1 MSGILDKKQ
10 RLVDFILTADG
21 YRQVE
26 NGDLRFVY
34 ATLTDKDAI
43 YDRRQNE
50 YNVADLDAMSFN
62 FEASSNFFDKLNSEI
77 DLKQTANFELRTE
90 IDGQYIDLR
99 NNEYQNTLT
108 KPASLIFDKI
118 SGSFAENL
126 VNQQI
131 ILTDNFFNL
140 NLETGENNP
149 ISLYVSKINKDKINL
164 NSEINLENQS
174 CSIQLNSLTD
184 YNTLCNS
191 NSLNLSKTSMIEDD
205 RFKNKLNYLF
215 LPPTNMNTE
224 VITRNNKISNSY
236 NLAEDKRDL
245 HKIIF
250 KNFKSNGDV
259 AVELLRNFKDLQ
271 TNNVNDV
278 ILESIKIL
286 IDNNIDLD
294 QITPEPALVLATKYN
309 MIDIVKIILDNKCN
323 IDITDIFGKSA
334 LGWAIYNN
342 NFDLIKLLVNKG
354 ANINLYT
361 HLGETFLPILAINYG
376 TNEIINFLLD
386 HDINYEFTDYNRNTI
401 SHLIAKYANE
411 YPSKIVRKI
420 IENTKDLNKQNVDGD
435 SIALLLWEHHT
446 MLEYLFDTLIDKR
459 IDIFITNNKNQNIF
473 TNFIIGKQ
481 RALTTEII
489 FKGLEKQ
496 LKNPKY
502 IKPKFTDLN
511 DLVFNQ
517 KISYLQ
523 TKEEQDELE
532 LENSIQIKDY
542 PYYNYSLFK
551 NYYFDDIMMFIIIWI
566 RHKEEITIP
575 IINKDELVYLDKY
588 IDTKAIGFKR
598 KMINDHYIFMKHYFL
613 EFLPIEIVWHDKDN
627 YVFTEFHEIAF
638 MNAIERSQR
647 FVVIMLGFFLGETS
661 NGHANILIYD
671 KKKKLLERFDPEGI
685 INLENLKNMDKFLR
699 DKFMKLINDKEFKYI
714 TPYEHK
720 LVNSFQKLSD
730 EANEYKR
737 KTGDVRGF
745 CQAWVFWYL
754 EMRLLNK
761 EINPIKL
768 VNKLLNRLLKMNI
781 SLLEYIRNYA
791 NILRNDVEKLM
802 IETGINE
809 KNLNS
814 EKYTE
819 NIYINVSNKM
829 VSIVSNELL

>member
-174 CSIQLNSLTD
+174 CSIQINSLTD

-215 LPPTNMNTE
+215 LPPANMNTE

-271 TNNVNDV
+271 TNNVDDV

-286 IDNNIDLD
+286 KYEDFNIAKLELSFENREYDTEFVLNLSELNSTGGFIFNKLLFINQGEIFDKDLQKNVQVYSAGKLLTSKTEIDLD
-294 QITPEPALVLATKYN
+294 KDFRNNLANGQY
-309 MIDIVKIILDNKCN
+309 IIEDNYL
-323 IDITDIFGKSA
+323 F
-334 LGWAIYNN
+334 
-342 NFDLIKLLVNKG
+342 
-354 ANINLYT
+354 INL
-361 HLGETFLPILAINYG
+361 
-376 TNEIINFLLD
+376 
-386 HDINYEFTDYNRNTI
+386 FT
-401 SHLIAKYANE
+401 
-411 YPSKIVRKI
+411 IV
-420 IENTKDLNKQNVDGD
+420 IE
-435 SIALLLWEHHT
+435 
-446 MLEYLFDTLIDKR
+446 
-459 IDIFITNNKNQNIF
+459 
-473 TNFIIGKQ
+473 
-481 RALTTEII
+481 
-489 FKGLEKQ
+489 
-496 LKNPKY
+496 
-502 IKPKFTDLN
+502 
-511 DLVFNQ
+511 
-517 KISYLQ
+517 
-523 TKEEQDELE
+523 
-532 LENSIQIKDY
+532 
-542 PYYNYSLFK
+542 
-551 NYYFDDIMMFIIIWI
+551 
-566 RHKEEITIP
+566 
-575 IINKDELVYLDKY
+575 
-588 IDTKAIGFKR
+588 
-598 KMINDHYIFMKHYFL
+598 
-613 EFLPIEIVWHDKDN
+613 
-627 YVFTEFHEIAF
+627 
-638 MNAIERSQR
+638 
-647 FVVIMLGFFLGETS
+647 
-661 NGHANILIYD
+661 
-671 KKKKLLERFDPEGI
+671 
-685 INLENLKNMDKFLR
+685 
-699 DKFMKLINDKEFKYI
+699 
-714 TPYEHK
+714 
-720 LVNSFQKLSD
+720 
-730 EANEYKR
+730 
-737 KTGDVRGF
+737 
-745 CQAWVFWYL
+745 
-754 EMRLLNK
+754 
-761 EINPIKL
+761 
-768 VNKLLNRLLKMNI
+768 
-781 SLLEYIRNYA
+781 
-791 NILRNDVEKLM
+791 
-802 IETGINE
+802 
-809 KNLNS
+809 
-814 EKYTE
+814 
-819 NIYINVSNKM
+819 
-829 VSIVSNELL
+829 